1 MERLP
6 NETLAEYYARLQR
19 MRGGSILGTQGMMD
33 QPAVAPTVEAAEI
46 AQAPLGQVVVQQQ
59 EEDNSD
65 PTSTAKPMT
74 PEEIIARQ
82 VERSLDKGVGY
93 EDAAGG
99 LMGPLGYA
107 FGAGAEALERQA
119 AEYQLGKKLLG
130 DDFRGFE
137 DRSKAIELGASYFDD
152 PNKLEGLLRT
162 QPELGFARPQ
172 VDEMFAPE
180 TSTPSVVGNL
190 FGDLFG
196 GALDFLG
203 ITRKEDEPKPPV
215 YSSIEEMRAGTSM
228 LTGLPNYQAPDLPTE
243 VGSPNTFP
251 VAPPPS
257 FQAEDTSGD
266 LAERL
271 EQEVIDNSWMSS
283 DASRNFI

>member
-46 AQAPLGQVVVQQQ
+46 TQAPLGQVVV
-59 EEDNSD
+59 SD
-65 PTSTAKPMT
+65 PSGGGGEEVNYGMNSMT
-74 PEEIIARQ
+74 PDEIIARQ

-93 EDAAGG
+93 DDAAGG

-119 AEYQLGKKLLG
+119 AEYQLGKKLMG
-130 DDFRGFE
+130 DDFQGFE

-152 PNKLEGLLRT
+152 PNKLEGLLRS
-162 QPELGFARPQ
+162 QPQLGFTSPQ
-172 VDEMFAPE
+172 VDEMFEPE
-180 TSTPSVVGNL
+180 TAAPSVVGNL

-228 LTGLPNYQAPDLPTE
+228 LTGLPTYEAPALPVTP
-243 VGSPNTFP
+243 SS
-251 VAPPPS
+251 S
-257 FQAEDTSGD
+257 FQEEDNSGGS
-266 LAERL
+266 LAEQL
-271 EQEVIDNSWMSS
+271 EQEVINDSWMSDS
-283 DASRNFI
+283 SKDFI

>member
-46 AQAPLGQVVVQQQ
+46 TQTPLGQVVVRQ

-65 PTSTAKPMT
+65 PAPTTKPMT

-93 EDAAGG
+93 DDAAGG

-107 FGAGAEALERQA
+107 FGAGAEAFERQA
-119 AEYQLGKKLLG
+119 AEYQLGKKLMG
-130 DDFRGFE
+130 DDFQGFE

-152 PNKLEGLLRT
+152 PNKLEGLLRS
-162 QPELGFARPQ
+162 QPQLGFASPQ
-172 VDEMFAPE
+172 VDDMFAPE
-180 TSTPSVVGNL
+180 TTAPSVVGNL
-190 FGDLFG
+190 FGNLFG
-196 GALDFLG
+196 GASDFLN

-228 LTGLPNYQAPDLPTE
+228 LTGLPTYKSPALPTS
-243 VGSPNTFP
+243 VGSEGTFP

-257 FQAEDTSGD
+257 FQVEDNSGGGS
-266 LAERL
+266 LAEQL
-271 EQEVIDNSWMSS
+271 EQEVINDSWMSDS
-283 DASRNFI
+283 SKDFI